1 MAQVR
6 KLQGGG
12 NTEKPKYGRIIVN
25 GEVVN
30 DSVTDNDIST
40 WFGDDEIGAALSSMI
55 KSGKDVRINQ
65 GDVNEIENIS
75 EYLSPK
81 TKVWRNQNRFNKTFE
96 NRQTREARTKID
108 NYATRDY
115 SKAKVGHNTYDF
127 SRDLNLVYDV
137 NSPDLI
143 SKTTDWSKAKDRI
156 SEYLRIANEGLN
168 KGVYN
173 WHKNSGFKGGL
184 DPDGDD
190 VKSYVTRVSDRLK
203 TILDSDFSIFDEGDL
218 DILKSIGINI
228 SDNTKFD
235 NDSKN
240 DGKGSTGI
248 GNDGNT
254 ADHDA
259 IYKSLDLDKNI
270 PWITGMNM
278 TKNENG
284 AYTINKAWLE
294 ANPTFKRVHI
304 TDDWL
309 KDKPWFNSL
318 KGGFFFDGMYIPK
331 EVAEDQS
338 GWFYP
343 KIATYY
349 KKANIEGVDNE
360 LGIDRWGSMHNQ
372 FLKYDPST
380 GIYPNLHDY
389 EDFRSLLKEGKDVWV
404 APFKD
409 ELGRSG
415 YSYYTSDAGQNHIWG
430 MPVSEYISNVVFDKD
445 GTVNVLDKGFQSKY
459 NDKHDKIKISDE
471 YPGYY
476 EMKATDKDGNE
487 VTFYINIDNNEV
499 AFKSKNMDSPYFLTP
514 EEEASLLGYNG
525 NINYKTKLDEIANSF
540 VDRQERKEWNLWNK
554 LIGNKTKALQ
564 KKQSGGPIKPEYNYV
579 NVDQEID
586 KVGNTETPA
595 KAFDL
600 SDLTL
605 ADKVQIASLTLDGS
619 ALVASAATA
628 FAPNPVSAGLG
639 VAGSVADVASGIL
652 RDGIGWDDMGNL
664 AANIGGDAIPALGFA
679 KSLKKAYNML
689 NKVFTGIGMT
699 QAALSLTNIVAKG
712 SMDINDFQNVVNG
725 LSAFSRHKFNKKQSN
740 ISQYVPETKTKT
752 VSVESL
758 RNEYLDNFVA
768 KNKSVTQIN
777 GNDVEWFDSNTGKI
791 KSGSKNGKSYYD
803 LAYEGLKG
811 KKKSELGTEED
822 FSFNENSAIKRAE
835 AYMKN
840 KNEASKSF
848 FNKYNVFSDNFK
860 YDDKNLKLMTKK
872 DGVWVEADRNDISKM
887 LKENY
892 SQIWDLYRRNPN
904 IRKQLDDLHMAPY
917 MNPFEKFIT
926 SNKNGGII
934 KAKHGLSAFGNK
946 DIEPIEWY
954 GFANNAARLVGAL
967 NTTNKQEKIQ
977 KEALDAA
984 RHDIK
989 YAQMEIPRFSSAAL
1003 DRSRDNAVR
1012 RINNQFIPL
1021 HSDAKL
1027 NMASNLSKAGMTS
1040 EIEANYGSQ
1049 LSNLIDTYNNR
1060 NSQIKYQN
1068 LVNEV
1073 NAVNAK
1079 AEQDAKIASG
1089 KKSLESD
1096 SLGVKWNIFQK
1107 SLEQYYGEHL
1117 NNTYNREM
1125 ALRSYANSKALD
1137 EYNKETSEITYEL
1150 SEAIKNSGMSA
1161 ADFEKSG
1168 TYLNFKERLNA
1179 AERNYHNKISANR
1192 FNYRLNH
1199 LTGLRDYFEPYYA
1212 KANTNNTIP
1221 GDTFG
1226 FKKGGKLSA
1235 NDRRVLESMK
1245 AELRELSKKNDRI
1258 LKRLLN
1264 IFDNED

>member
-30 DSVTDNDIST
+30 DSVTDNDISA
-40 WFGDDEIGAALSSMI
+40 WFGSDEIGSALSSMI
-55 KSGKDVRINQ
+55 KSGDIRINTN
-65 GDVNEIENIS
+65 GESNEIEGLS
-75 EYLSPK
+75 SYLSPK

-96 NRQTREARTKID
+96 NRATREARNKID
-108 NYATRDY
+108 HYATINY
-115 SKAKVGHNTYDF
+115 NKAEKGHDTYDF

-143 SKTTDWSKAKDRI
+143 SKTADWSKAKDRI

-184 DPDGDD
+184 NPDGDD
-190 VKSYVTRVSDRLK
+190 VKSYITRVSDRLK

-228 SDNTKFD
+228 SDNTKLAKGVS
-235 NDSKN
+235 DSKEVSQN
-240 DGKGSTGI
+240 GDNET
-248 GNDGNT
+248 
-254 ADHDA
+254 HDYDS
-259 IYKSLDLDKNI
+259 IYKKLGLDKTI

-278 TKNENG
+278 TKNTNG
-284 AYTINKAWLE
+284 SYTIDKSWIE
-294 ANPTFKRVHI
+294 ANPSYKRVHI

-309 KDKPWFNSL
+309 SDKPWFSSL

-331 EVAEDQS
+331 ELAEDQS

-343 KIATYY
+343 KIAPYY

-360 LGIDRWGSMHNQ
+360 LGIDRWGSMYNQ
-372 FLKYDPST
+372 FLKYDPKT

-389 EDFRSLLKEGKDVWV
+389 EDFNKLVKEGKDVWV
-404 APFKD
+404 APFTD
-409 ELGRSG
+409 NLGREG
-415 YSYYTSDAGQNHIWG
+415 YSYYTTEAGQNHIWG
-430 MPVSEYISNVVFDKD
+430 MPASEYINNVVFDKD
-445 GTVNVLDKGFQSKY
+445 GKANVIDKGFQSAY
-459 NDKHDKIKISDE
+459 NKNHNKIKTSEE
-471 YPGYY
+471 YPGFY
-476 EMKATDKDGNE
+476 EMNATDKDGNE
-487 VTFYINIDNNEV
+487 VTFYINVDNGDV
-499 AFKSKNMDSPYFLTP
+499 AFKSKKMDSPYLLTP

-525 NINYKTKLDEIANSF
+525 NINYKTKFNEIANAF
-540 VDRQERKEWNLWNK
+540 VDKQERKEWDWWNK
-554 LIGNKTKALQ
+554 LIGNKTTALQ
-564 KKQSGGPIKPEYNYV
+564 KKQTGGPIKPEYNYV
-579 NVDQEID
+579 NIEQEID

-595 KAFDL
+595 LDSL
-600 SDLTL
+600 DLTL
-605 ADKVQIASLTLDGS
+605 ADKIQIASLGFDAS
-619 ALVASAATA
+619 ALAASGFTG

-639 VAGSVADVASGIL
+639 VVGTIADTASGIL
-652 RDGIGWDDMGNL
+652 RDGIGWDDFGNL
-664 AANIGGDAIPALGFA
+664 ASNIGGDAIPALGFA

-689 NKVFTGIGMT
+689 NKVFTVTGMT
-699 QAALSLTNIVAKG
+699 QAALSLGNIVTKG
-712 SMDINDFQNVVNG
+712 SMDINDLQNVVNG

-740 ISQYVPETKTKT
+740 ISKYSPETKTKT

-758 RNEYLDNFVA
+758 RNEYLDKFVS
-768 KNKSVTQIN
+768 KNKSVTKIN
-777 GNDVEWFDSNTGKI
+777 GSDVEWYDSNTGKI
-791 KSGSKNGKSYYD
+791 KSGSKDGKSYYD

-811 KKKSELGTEED
+811 KKKSELGTDED
-822 FSFNENSAIKRAE
+822 FSFNEDSALKRVE

-872 DGVWVEADRNDISKM
+872 DDVWVEADRDDISKM

-934 KAKHGLSAFGNK
+934 KAEHGLSGFGNK

-977 KEALDAA
+977 KDALDAA
-984 RHDIK
+984 RHNIR
-989 YAQMEIPRFSSAAL
+989 YAQMEMPRFSSAAL
-1003 DRSRDNAVR
+1003 DRSRDNAIR

-1027 NMASNLSKAGMTS
+1027 NMAGNLSKAGMTS

-1049 LSNLIDTYNNR
+1049 LSNLIDTSNNR

-1079 AEQDAKIASG
+1079 AEQDAKIESG

-1096 SLGVKWNIFQK
+1096 SLGVKWGIFQK
-1107 SLEQYYGEHL
+1107 YLEQNYGEHL
-1117 NNTYNREM
+1117 NNIYNKEM
-1125 ALRSYANSKALD
+1125 ALRSYNNSKALD
-1137 EYNKETSEITYEL
+1137 DYNKERSEITNEL
-1150 SEAIKNSGMSA
+1150 SEAIKNSGLSA
-1161 ADFEKSG
+1161 ADFEKAGNHLS
-1168 TYLNFKERLNA
+1168 FQERLSA
-1179 AERNYHNKISANR
+1179 AERNYNSKIAMNR

-1199 LTGLRDYFEPYYA
+1199 LTGLRDYYEPYSST
-1212 KANTNNTIP
+1212 ANTNRSIP
-1221 GDTFG
+1221 GKDFS
-1226 FKKGGKLSA
+1226 FKKGGKLSG
-1235 NDRRVLESMK
+1235 NDKRVLESMR